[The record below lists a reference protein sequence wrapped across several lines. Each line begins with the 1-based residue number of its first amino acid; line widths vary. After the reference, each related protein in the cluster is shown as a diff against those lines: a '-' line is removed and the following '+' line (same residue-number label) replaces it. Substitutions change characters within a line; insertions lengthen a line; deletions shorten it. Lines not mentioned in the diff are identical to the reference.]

1 VSQPTNIG
9 VTMGEAI
16 AGIFFLLVSVA
27 AIFAVVSGSRIHS
40 KWWLARRM
48 YMHVDEVIGAKAFE
62 REYAATM
69 RHMWGKYKDKNGVER
84 EAGWA
89 KWFWPS
95 PELSGTMARPH
106 WWRRRQ
112 YVQIGYVDKPWPQPF
127 FKKDIVLVTLTY
139 TSEANPNNKN
149 YNFFVVVEQKVA
161 QALSLPW
168 TEDTFEHNAREYPHT
183 GGLTDHRPA
192 RDQVS
197 LIVAEPLRLSSKV
210 SGADLLNGRV
220 DTNRANQ

>member
-1 VSQPTNIG
+1 MT
-9 VTMGEAI
+9 EAI
-16 AGIFFLLVSVA
+16 AGIFFLLLAVA
-27 AIFAVVSGSRIHS
+27 AIFVVVSASRIHS

-48 YMHVDEVIGAKAFE
+48 YMHVDEAIGAKAFE

-69 RHMWGKYKDKNGVER
+69 RHLWGENNGWVRWMW
-84 EAGWA
+84 
-89 KWFWPS
+89 PH

-106 WWRRRQ
+106 WWRRRL
-112 YVQIGYVDKPWPQPF
+112 YVQIGYVDKPWPQPY

-161 QALSLPW
+161 QALSLAW
-168 TEDTFEHNAREYPHT
+168 TEDIFEHNVREYPHT

-220 DTNRANQ
+220 DTNRANP